1 MTLTAKGAI
10 VMGVYRP
17 DPQLLARQIRSI
29 AEQTMSNWQC
39 TIAVDGSD
47 AETTAEV
54 KRMVG
59 TDVRFTVLEH
69 EVNVGAYR
77 NYERLLAGVSGDAEW
92 VAIAD
97 QDDYW
102 YPRKLEVLCGSLAS
116 TGAPASVGRGMVKDM
131 EGTAYGPTSRRPG
144 DLIALIL
151 LNQVSGGLM
160 VLRADVTR
168 MALPFPERR
177 ARALPDHWL
186 AVCAASAGPIDFNE
200 TVVQDYIQH
209 AGNMIGES
217 TLPPLIQTAVSS
229 ARDGAILRGL
239 VVDTWSW
246 RVAMATAVLERCP
259 TAYLAELRSISKGR
273 ITIRLMKTLLHRVA
287 RRDTPA
293 RVALALFVGAAANT
307 VKSRS
312 AS

>member
-17 DPQLLARQIRSI
+17 DHRLLERQIRSI
-29 AEQTMSNWQC
+29 AEQTVERWEC
-39 TIAVDGSD
+39 TIAVDGRD

-54 KRMVG
+54 KRIVG
-59 TDVRFTVLEH
+59 TDVRFSVIEYEL
-69 EVNVGAYR
+69 NVGAYL
-77 NYERLLAGVSGDAEW
+77 NYERLLAGVCSDVAW

-102 YPRKLEVLCGSLAS
+102 YPHKLEALCGSLAS
-116 TGAPASVGRGMVKDM
+116 TGASASVGRGMVKDTQ
-131 EGTAYGPTSRRPG
+131 GNSYGPTSRRSG
-144 DLIALIL
+144 DLVALLL

-160 VLRADVTR
+160 VLRADVAR
-168 MALPFPERR
+168 LALPFPERQ

-186 AVCAASAGPIDFNE
+186 AVCAASAGPVDFND

-217 TLPPLIQTAVSS
+217 TLPPMIGTTVRSV
-229 ARDGAILRGL
+229 RDGAILRGL
-239 VVDTWSW
+239 VVDTWNW
-246 RVAMATAVLERCP
+246 RVAMATALLQRAPSEHV
-259 TAYLAELRSISKGR
+259 AELRSISKGR
-273 ITIRLMKTLLHRVA
+273 LTVRLLTTLLHRAA

-293 RVALALFVGAAANT
+293 RVALALFLGAAVNT
-307 VKSRS
+307 VRS
-312 AS
+312 HSAR